1 MAACVEGRNQIILD
15 GERREEGT
23 TWKVKEGTTW
33 KVKEGRPG
41 TPFSPSLAL
50 GEARESVRV
59 LLTKNHPVPTST
71 FRVGALAWG
80 NRVTPYYMGLI
91 TPTVK
96 TGSTSVHCIVA
107 LHAVMCSC
115 TSAYPFGNKRRDFVV
130 YT

>member
-71 FRVGALAWG
+71 FRVGALVNPLG
-80 NRVTPYYMGLI
+80 SPGLQI
-91 TPTVK
+91 CCPLWR
-96 TGSTSVHCIVA
+96 SSE
-107 LHAVMCSC
+107 LLEAVLSQLDI
-115 TSAYPFGNKRRDFVV
+115 SFSPSLRHYGKEK
-130 YT
+130 